1 MFYKLKSKIKI
12 KKEIVALFALL
23 LITLASTIYYN
34 YTKNKIHQRYEK
46 VIENIYFKKTIN
58 HIFESLEPRFKKIN
72 HKVKPNETFDS
83 ILESYDVNKKE
94 ISIIK
99 KKLSK
104 KINLNKLTTDQKIY
118 FTIDQTNDSIREFM
132 FQISNKERIVLT
144 QDLEKKV
151 LMKK

>member
-12 KKEIVALFALL
+12 KKEIIALFALL

-99 KKLSK
+99 KNFLKKL
-104 KINLNKLTTDQKIY
+104 I
-118 FTIDQTNDSIREFM
+118 
-132 FQISNKERIVLT
+132 
-144 QDLEKKV
+144 
-151 LMKK
+151 